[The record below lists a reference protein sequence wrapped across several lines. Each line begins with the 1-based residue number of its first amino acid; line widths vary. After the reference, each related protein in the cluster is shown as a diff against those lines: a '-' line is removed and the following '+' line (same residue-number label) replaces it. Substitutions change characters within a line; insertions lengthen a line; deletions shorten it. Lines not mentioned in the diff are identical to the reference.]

1 MKPLDSC
8 IVSVANQTYLP
19 RRDARP
25 GPVFLWPKES
35 SMFQLFE
42 FTIKCLCKLWGS
54 FLSWRKCKW
63 HILFFFELGNANA
76 VRFLTPLDQTVCVNV
91 PRKLNLL
98 YALRLNQETINIC
111 IARYLSPKRYLWMGL
126 LKSFGNVA
134 TSSHRR
140 RPSRDW
146 ELLFLFVVVLWQPKS
161 WKMWRNWYL
170 CG

>member
-1 MKPLDSC
+1 MNEAFSRNRRPWKNLLYKLFKNYWLCFQNASYIFVFKYVSIYQSEILKFNLQEQDPTPHTICLFKFLQLRFFLVTHPGAACRRVAFVRVSYTCFPPWQMKPLDSC

-63 HILFFFELGNANA
+63 HILFFFE
-76 VRFLTPLDQTVCVNV
+76 
-91 PRKLNLL
+91 
-98 YALRLNQETINIC
+98 
-111 IARYLSPKRYLWMGL
+111 
-126 LKSFGNVA
+126 
-134 TSSHRR
+134 
-140 RPSRDW
+140 
-146 ELLFLFVVVLWQPKS
+146 
-161 WKMWRNWYL
+161 
-170 CG
+170 